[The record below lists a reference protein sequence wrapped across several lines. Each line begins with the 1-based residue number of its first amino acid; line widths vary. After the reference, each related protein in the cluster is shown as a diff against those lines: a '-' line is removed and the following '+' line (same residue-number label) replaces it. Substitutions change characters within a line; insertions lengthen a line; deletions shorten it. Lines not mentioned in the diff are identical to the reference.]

1 MRQALNV
8 LLRMKKLSFKE
19 FISPLTFWYY
29 DKDMSLADRVLS
41 CFWIILLLP
50 IAPVLLA
57 SEHEYSAE
65 YRGLSVLVF
74 KIYVIVM
81 WVISITVTFL
91 SVFL

>member
-1 MRQALNV
+1 M
-8 LLRMKKLSFKE
+8 SFKE

-57 SEHEYSAE
+57 AEHEHSDE
-65 YRGLSVLVF
+65 YRDLSYLVF
-74 KIYVIVM
+74 KIYVIAM
-81 WVISITVTFL
+81 WVISTTVALL